1 MTALCQLN
9 NNDSVYVLE
18 IVGGPKGIQR
28 SDPVNSTFH
37 FKIDDLPGR
46 TFYKFRI
53 ISNNS
58 IGEGSSALVQF
69 CKLYYF
75 DTSMK
80 VKGV

>member
-18 IVGGPKGIQR
+18 IVGSPKRMQR

-37 FKIDDLPGR
+37 FKIDDLQR
-46 TFYKFRI
+46 STFYKFRI

-58 IGEGSSALVQF
+58 IGEGSSALIQF
-69 CKLYYF
+69 CKLFYF
-75 DTSMK
+75 TH
-80 VKGV
+80 G